1 FLPRIDEQF
10 PGLDLTAP
18 GLYGHLNR
26 VNPDNLIRVEADELT
41 YHMHIVLRFEI
52 ERDLIHGD
60 LDVSEVPAVWNE
72 RTEEYLGIR
81 PETDS
86 EGALQDI
93 HWSHGNFGYFPTYS
107 LGSVMAAQLFEA
119 AESDTE
125 DLYGRVREGEVD
137 ALHDWLTEN
146 VHRHGQRYRT
156 NELVKRATG
165 SEFTAD
171 AFLDYAT
178 GKFGD
183 LYYI

>member
-1 FLPRIDEQF
+1 
-10 PGLDLTAP
+10 
-18 GLYGHLNR
+18 
-26 VNPDNLIRVEADELT
+26 
-41 YHMHIVLRFEI
+41 MHIVLRFEI
-52 ERDLIHGD
+52 ERDLVSGD

-72 RTEEYLGIR
+72 KTEEYLGIR

-119 AESDTE
+119 AEDGID
-125 DLYGRVREGEVD
+125 DLYGGVREGEFD

-165 SEFTAD
+165 AEFTAD

-178 GKFGD
+178 AKFGD
-183 LYYI
+183 LYDL